1 MLKIKKKVM
10 TALYD
15 HATRELPNEA
25 CGYLAGKDNLI
36 CKHYELTNMDQSEVH
51 FSMDPKEQF
60 AAVKDMRDQ
69 GLKLSGVYHSHPA
82 GPTHPSAEDI
92 KLAHDPD
99 IIYVIVS
106 LADNK
111 SIASAFSIRK
121 GEVKLVPVEILDK
134 EERGRI

>member
-1 MLKIKKKVM
+1 MLRIKKNVM
-10 TALYD
+10 NAVFA
-15 HATRELPNEA
+15 HAARELPYEA
-25 CGYLAGKDNLI
+25 CGYLAGKNSLVS
-36 CKHYELTNMDQSEVH
+36 KHYELTNVDKSAEH

-60 AAVKDMRDQ
+60 AAIKDMRRL
-69 GLKLSGVYHSHPA
+69 GLKLRGVYHSHPVTPA
-82 GPTHPSAEDI
+82 RPSAADI
-92 KLAHDPD
+92 RLAHDPD